1 MARLQ
6 SELPSYASE
15 INNIVELAYKE
26 AGMKMLEAIKQKV
39 PVDTGDLRDSY
50 TYKIDD
56 QTKMTI
62 GSNQFMGVYRRGHP
76 TFYAPYVEFPTS
88 RRQSAQPHFVPVWIN
103 AERYLTVEFEK
114 LFRKMK

>member
-6 SELPSYASE
+6 SELPSYANE
-15 INNIVELAYKE
+15 INSIVELVYKA
-26 AGMKMLEAIKQKV
+26 AGTKMLEAIKQKV

-50 TYKIDD
+50 TYKIDG
-56 QTKMTI
+56 QTHMTI

-88 RRQSAQPHFVPVWIN
+88 RRRSAQPHFVPVWMQ
-103 AERYLTVEFEK
+103 AERFITAEFK
-114 LFRKMK
+114 ALFRNL